1 MPELLIIDNDESLA
15 ELLNTYLCNQGYSV
29 TVAENGSIYGQTL
42 HNRAPDPDLIILD
55 VNMPHR
61 NGWESLERIRE
72 VSDVPVIMLTA
83 RAEEPDILRDFSQ
96 GADDYVAKPFS
107 FPQLAARIQAA
118 LTQTSRQPLTR
129 RRKLKKVI

>member
-1 MPELLIIDNDESLA
+1 
-15 ELLNTYLCNQGYSV
+15 
-29 TVAENGSIYGQTL
+29 
-42 HNRAPDPDLIILD
+42 
-55 VNMPHR
+55 MPHR

-96 GADDYVAKPFS
+96 GADDYVTKPFS